1 MRTAQSDENLEVA
14 SRDSTVVHKD
24 GFSEAM
30 EELKRA
36 IDTLRKDQAEIAK
49 RSHRFFLVR

>member
-1 MRTAQSDENLEVA
+1 VRTVQSDESLEVA
-14 SRDSTVVHKD
+14 FRDSTIVHKD
-24 GFSEAM
+24 GFSEEM